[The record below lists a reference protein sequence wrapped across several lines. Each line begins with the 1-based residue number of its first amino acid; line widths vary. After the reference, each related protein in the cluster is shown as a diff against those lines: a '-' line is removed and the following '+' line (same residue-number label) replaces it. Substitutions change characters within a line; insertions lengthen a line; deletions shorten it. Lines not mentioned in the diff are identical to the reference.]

1 MRRTRARATRAARSA
16 LGLRTTGTVHTKRTA
31 RTVRTARGRLAVV
44 AAAALAAAM
53 GLPAMPAAAH
63 DSHEP
68 LLSAMRAEAGTAVGG
83 DGIPGVIARVYK
95 DGVSWTGTGATD
107 AGTPV
112 RNPDSPFRAGS
123 ITKTLTA
130 TAVLQL
136 VAEGRVRLDDD
147 VFGLLGPVLKTNPVA
162 GCNTSTGQCFN
173 PPPGSPPITVRNLL
187 QHSSGIFN
195 YLGDLGVLASAGSS
209 FPNLPEYSAQQLV
222 DEGASHGPQFAPGGG
237 MHYSNT
243 NYALLGMVIERV
255 TGHSWADEVTRR
267 IIQPLGLTHTVL
279 PGSTPTLPTPHDQF
293 FTNYLQRRGLFGHL
307 SVPAADWNPSIGGAA
322 GAVVSTSGDLI
333 TFIRALVG
341 GQLLP
346 PAQLTQM
353 MTDLNPTGAGAPA
366 TQLPGV
372 PCDPTRSWPECIVN
386 PAISTVSSGDKA
398 TPGYWYASRPWKAVQ
413 ADYGLGLT
421 RRTVTCANGS
431 TVVLYGHNGA
441 GFGSMSYLYSTADG
455 SHAIVLN
462 MNGDWPL
469 WELYSLNG
477 MLAAEFC
484 TA

>member
-1 MRRTRARATRAARSA
+1 MRRTRTT
-16 LGLRTTGTVHTKRTA
+16 RTTQTTTRTA
-31 RTVRTARGRLAVV
+31 RTTRGRLA
-44 AAAALAAAM
+44 AAAATVLVVAM
-53 GLPAMPAAAH
+53 GLPSTPAAAH

-68 LLSAMRAEAGTAVGG
+68 LLAALRAEAGTAVGG
-83 DGIPGVIARVYK
+83 DGIPGVIARTYK
-95 DGVSWTGTGATD
+95 DGVSWTGAGATD

-112 RNPDSPFRAGS
+112 RNPDSPFRAAS
-123 ITKTLTA
+123 ITKIFTA
-130 TAVLQL
+130 TTVLQL
-136 VAEGRVRLDDD
+136 VGEGRVSLDDD

-162 GCNTSTGQCFN
+162 GCNPGTGQCFN

-187 QHSSGIFN
+187 QHSSGVFN

-209 FPNLPEYSAQQLV
+209 FPNLPDYSAQQLV
-222 DEGASHGPQFAPGGG
+222 DEGASHGPQFAPGAG

-243 NYALLGMVIERV
+243 NYVLLGMVIERV
-255 TGHSWADEVTRR
+255 TGHPWADEVTRR
-267 IIQPLGLTHTVL
+267 VIQPLGLTRTVL
-279 PGSTPTLPTPHDQF
+279 PGSTATLPTPHDQF
-293 FTNYLQRRGLFGHL
+293 FTNYLRPRGVFGHL
-307 SVPAADWNPSIGGAA
+307 SRPAADWNPSLGGAA
-322 GAVVSTSGDLI
+322 GAIVSTSGDLV
-333 TFIRALVG
+333 TFIRALLG

-346 PAQLTQM
+346 PAQLAQM
-353 MTDLNPTGAGAPA
+353 MTDLNPTGAGSPGS
-366 TQLPGV
+366 QLPGV
-372 PCDPTRSWPECIVN
+372 PCDPARAWPECIVN

-421 RRTVTCANGS
+421 RRTITCQDGS

-441 GFGSMSYLYSTADG
+441 GFGSLSYLYSTADG
-455 SHAIVLN
+455 SHALVLN

-484 TA
+484 TT